1 VRGRRPRLKGLAKS
15 IVKEVSRVVSTFND
29 ASADGLCDMIL
40 SSRRVY
46 LAGMGRSALVG
57 SAFAMRL
64 VHLGFEAHVVGEMT
78 APAVGTGDLL
88 IAASCTG
95 RTRTT
100 VAQATAARSAGAKLI
115 ALTSSHKSNLAKA
128 ADLVV
133 RIRAPKDSAQFGG
146 TLFEQ
151 GLFIY
156 LDAIVLLLGT
166 RLGTKGKEL
175 WSRHSNLE

>member
-1 VRGRRPRLKGLAKS
+1 MRANRPRLTGLARS
-15 IVKEVSRVVSTFND
+15 ILKEVSRAASSFDD
-29 ASADGLCDMIL
+29 AEAEKLCDLIL
-40 SSRRVY
+40 ASRRVY

-64 VHLGFEAHVVGEMT
+64 VHLGVEAHIVGEMT

-100 VAQATAARSAGAKLI
+100 VAQARAAKSAGARLSV
-115 ALTSSHKSNLAKA
+115 LTSSRSSELAES
-128 ADLVV
+128 ADLLVWV
-133 RIRAPKDSAQFGG
+133 KTPKDSIQFGG

-151 GLFIY
+151 ALFVY
-156 LDAIVLLLGT
+156 LDAVVLLLGS
-166 RLGTKGKEL
+166 RMGARGEEL
-175 WSRHSNLE
+175 RSRHSNLE